1 MGNDGVVRTKNVTAR
16 RTDDEVGVQG
26 FPPLLFLLSAA
37 LFLPSHLPVGWPS
50 GPAPTQPHRGGSKEA
65 KAAHVSRTPTKE
77 PKLLDEHKVVSG

>member
-1 MGNDGVVRTKNVTAR
+1 MGDDGVVRTKNVTAR
-16 RTDDEVGVQG
+16 RTDNAAGVQG

-37 LFLPSHLPVGWPS
+37 LFLPSHLPAVWLS
-50 GPAPTQPHRGGSKEA
+50 GPAPTQLHRGGFKEA